1 MPVHG
6 GDHHVTEEEIKA
18 QVRRPLNDTERDA
31 LAAWA
36 TNHKKKPAGPREDQP
51 REDQAIVAIWG
62 LNSDYTDQD
71 LAADLAKIDYSPQ
84 KINCIMRA

>member
-18 QVRRPLNDTERDA
+18 QVRGPLNDTERAA
-31 LAAWA
+31 LAEWA
-36 TNHKKKPAGPREDQP
+36 ANHALPPAGP